1 MGTCV
6 QGEYA
11 ACSRSALT
19 VLPLSTRRSCQVL
32 ILAPKRQPTFSR
44 PIIASVSHTSC
55 SFILPCDAH
64 YRPCRMEG
72 ELSTYLCND
81 PFDQPAHCSIMQM
94 TCLHYPIHQSTR
106 SAFRRRR
113 DIHRYSSSSMYR
125 LFLSFALQAENCF
138 LPSGSCSKRLGT
150 SS

>member
-1 MGTCV
+1 MCAGGV
-6 QGEYA
+6 
-11 ACSRSALT
+11 CSLFEVGANRPAFKYSSKLSGPNLSSEAPAHIST
-19 VLPLSTRRSCQVL
+19 SNQCFSLPHFMLIHSTMRCTLS
-32 ILAPKRQPTFSR
+32 P
-44 PIIASVSHTSC
+44 
-55 SFILPCDAH
+55 
-64 YRPCRMEG
+64 YRMEA
-72 ELSTYLCND
+72 ELSTHLCND